1 MKKFLLLIILSSVSL
16 LTCAQTGNGYKKA
29 VIEFMEVTNAKES
42 TFMTLHA
49 TCKNMNLQFDN
60 MDKMCE
66 EIVEAIWPNIINGH
80 TTILQEYF
88 TLNELNEIINF
99 YKTPTGKKF
108 AKYNP
113 EIVQKAMESG
123 MSSEVIDS
131 MHPILLKYVKNL

>member
-29 VIEFMEVTNAKES
+29 VIEFMEVSNAKES
-42 TFMTLHA
+42 TFMTIYA
-49 TCKNMNLQFDN
+49 TYKNMNLPIDN

-66 EIVEAIWPNIINGH
+66 EIVEAIWPNLINGY

-108 AKYNP
+108 AKNNP

-123 MSSEVIDS
+123 MNSEMIDS
-131 MHPILLKYVKNL
+131 IQPIILKYVNN